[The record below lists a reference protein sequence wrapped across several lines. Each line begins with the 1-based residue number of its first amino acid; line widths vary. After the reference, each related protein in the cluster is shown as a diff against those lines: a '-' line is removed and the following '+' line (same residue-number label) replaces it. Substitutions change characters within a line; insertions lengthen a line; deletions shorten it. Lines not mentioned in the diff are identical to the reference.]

1 MKHGARGAA
10 SERSRGRWWRFGF
23 VLLGA
28 GGGLFHVAASGQE
41 PDRTAGGG
49 ALARRVDAVLAAPSY
64 RKGHWGI
71 LVVDRKTGQVM
82 YERNADQLFA
92 PASVTKLFSTAAAII
107 DLGPGYRFQ
116 TPVVRHG
123 EVDSRGRLQGELIL
137 VAQGDLCMGGRTG
150 PDGTLLFKDE
160 DHTYSGG
167 NLRSEIVASDPLAGL
182 DHLAPRS
189 RPRESTRSPAT

>member
-92 PASVTKLFSTAAAII
+92 LRRLPSSSVRRRRSSTW
-107 DLGPGYRFQ
+107 
-116 TPVVRHG
+116 
-123 EVDSRGRLQGELIL
+123 
-137 VAQGDLCMGGRTG
+137 G
-150 PDGTLLFKDE
+150 PDTAFRLPL
-160 DHTYSGG
+160 SGMA
-167 NLRSEIVASDPLAGL
+167 RWTAG
-182 DHLAPRS
+182 AGF
-189 RPRESTRSPAT
+189 RES